1 MMPVLK
7 EMAIDAMTFHWDSAY
22 SIENLKELAEEA
34 GIPVLAANM
43 YSKDNDERYFE
54 PYLIQQV
61 GQIKV
66 GVIGLAAHILDK
78 TTPERFR
85 EGQYLTIGDEEL
97 GGLIEE
103 VRGQGADLILLL
115 SHNGLN
121 QDIQLLKDV
130 PGIDICL
137 SSHTHNRIHEP
148 ITVGETIVIQSGSH
162 GSFLGRID
170 LDFDGQIKHLR
181 HELIEVG
188 PSISE
193 DESMAKLVDEALEK
207 NRDKL
212 AEVVGCT
219 EELLHRATT
228 LSATMDDLLLEA
240 MLQAA
245 GAEIAFSVGWRYGA
259 PIPPGEITL
268 GELYQIVPMDP
279 PLRRVK
285 LRGDE
290 IKQMIEENLEATY
303 SCDPH
308 DQRGGYVKRMRG
320 LKVYVKIENPCQL
333 RVQEIIIG
341 QDKMVADKRY
351 DVVYL
356 TRQGVPEKYGQD
368 HEVLEISAI
377 EALRELLKEDCYRET
392 TSPAITV
399 I

>member
-1 MMPVLK
+1 
-7 EMAIDAMTFHWDSAY
+7 
-22 SIENLKELAEEA
+22 
-34 GIPVLAANM
+34 M

-245 GAEIAFSVGWRYGA
+245 GAEIAFSVGWR
-259 PIPPGEITL
+259 
-268 GELYQIVPMDP
+268 
-279 PLRRVK
+279 
-285 LRGDE
+285 
-290 IKQMIEENLEATY
+290 
-303 SCDPH
+303 
-308 DQRGGYVKRMRG
+308 
-320 LKVYVKIENPCQL
+320 
-333 RVQEIIIG
+333 
-341 QDKMVADKRY
+341 
-351 DVVYL
+351 
-356 TRQGVPEKYGQD
+356 
-368 HEVLEISAI
+368 
-377 EALRELLKEDCYRET
+377 
-392 TSPAITV
+392 
-399 I
+399 